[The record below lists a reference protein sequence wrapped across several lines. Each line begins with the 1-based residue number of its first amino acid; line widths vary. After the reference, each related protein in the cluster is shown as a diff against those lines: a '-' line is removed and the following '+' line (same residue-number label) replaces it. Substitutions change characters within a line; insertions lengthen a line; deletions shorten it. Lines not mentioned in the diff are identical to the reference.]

1 MLAVALASCS
11 ILFSRAGR
19 KITSPNPFPVLE
31 VDSLPPPRNVDKTR
45 EAEPDQGYFPLD
57 DSLIREGCPNI
68 LST

>member
-1 MLAVALASCS
+1 
-11 ILFSRAGR
+11 
-19 KITSPNPFPVLE
+19 LE